1 MEQNLIL
8 YTIFGMSLITLLIK
22 VIPAILVSNYKIPD
36 YINKILEF
44 VPLAVL
50 SSMVIQFIII
60 DDGELNL
67 SFTNEFLWA
76 SVPTLII
83 AIVFKSLFATI
94 FVGLLSIIFI
104 RYFGIF

>member
-22 VIPAILVSNYKIPD
+22 VIPAMLVSNYKIPE

-50 SSMVIQFIII
+50 SSMVVQFIII
-60 DDGELNL
+60 EDGEINL

-76 SVPTLII
+76 SVPTLFVTIF
-83 AIVFKSLFATI
+83 FKSLFITI
-94 FVGLLSIIFI
+94 IVGLLSIIFI